1 VGGVTCV
8 CNHAQDRYN
17 LFLNPNVVVENLIV
31 KVNHEER
38 HLYKLKFLYSLRC
51 LRFLLGQGL
60 AFCGIDEKE
69 DSRNR
74 GNFLELLECLQQTVK
89 K

>member
-60 AFCGIDEKE
+60 ALCGLDEKE